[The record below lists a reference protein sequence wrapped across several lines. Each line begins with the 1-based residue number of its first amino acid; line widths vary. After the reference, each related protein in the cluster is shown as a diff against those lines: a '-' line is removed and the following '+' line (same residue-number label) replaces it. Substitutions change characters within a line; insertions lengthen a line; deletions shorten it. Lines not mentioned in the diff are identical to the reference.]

1 MFGTKLSYFTCLYRL
16 ILACIIKQFL
26 GLLLILFTFVGN
38 KINQVNVVKRSKDER
53 EKHGNLQGKKNDGH
67 RGSVAPTVATT
78 CSKAGSHDGPAD
90 GRLPPLPATPPS
102 WPTSIPI

>member
-67 RGSVAPTVATT
+67 RGANNANGRPSLQ
-78 CSKAGSHDGPAD
+78 SRAGDGN
-90 GRLPPLPATPPS
+90 GC
-102 WPTSIPI
+102 